1 MTPIA
6 VPNAKRREG
15 MWRAMAAY
23 AKENQGIYDF
33 ALTPD
38 EVKTLNALPKE

>member
-23 AKENQGIYDF
+23 AKAEDPV
-33 ALTPD
+33 LRS
-38 EVKTLNALPKE
+38 V